1 MAELYSA
8 CMDQLSDEQLVALWA
23 DEEQDGPRR
32 QLALDTVF
40 SRYQTKV
47 ALWCFRFSG
56 DRDQASD
63 LAQEVFLRLMAGLS
77 NFRGESKFSTW
88 LYIVTRNHCFN
99 AGKLRNNR
107 QDQPLEFQ
115 DFPDTQSRGA
125 DQQVELASEIRQM
138 QELLA
143 NTLDPTE
150 RQVMT
155 LHYGEELTLQSI
167 TGLLGLQNASGAKAF
182 IVSAR
187 RKLSTA
193 LVRLKSKQE
202 GDRKLAR

>member
-1 MAELYSA
+1 MPALYSA

-23 DEEQDGPRR
+23 DEEQTSPQR

-56 DRDQASD
+56 DRDRASD
-63 LAQEVFLRLMAGLS
+63 LAQEVFLRLMARLS

-99 AGKLRNNR
+99 AAKLRNNR

-115 DFPDTQSRGA
+115 DFPDTESQRA

-138 QELLA
+138 QELLTT
-143 NTLDPTE
+143 TLDPTE
-150 RQVMT
+150 RQVRT
-155 LHYGEELTLQSI
+155 I
-167 TGLLGLQNASGAKAF
+167 
-182 IVSAR
+182 
-187 RKLSTA
+187 
-193 LVRLKSKQE
+193 
-202 GDRKLAR
+202 